1 MALKFL
7 NLSLLFL
14 LVSCS
19 VQFDKEIINHGP
31 NLKSFNENNIKKGET
46 SKDFVIKTFGPPSFT
61 NPYNKKN
68 VYYISHE
75 MIKEIGNVNQFQET
89 RYLEIYY
96 DENDK
101 IKEFYYKKEHL
112 SNEISLSDLNEK
124 SITEDRR
131 TFEFLKNIFSN
142 LIIINY

>member
-31 NLKSFNENNIKKGET
+31 NLKSFNRIDIKKGET
-46 SKDFVIKTFGPPSFT
+46 SKSYIIKSLGLPSFT
-61 NPYNKKN
+61 NPYNKN

-75 MIKEIGNVNQFQET
+75 MIKIGNET
-89 RYLEIYY
+89 ISRNKVSRDFY

-101 IKEFYYKKEHL
+101 IGEFIIKNL
-112 SNEISLSDLNEK
+112 PNEI
-124 SITEDRR
+124 I
-131 TFEFLKNIFSN
+131 
-142 LIIINY
+142 

>member
-46 SKDFVIKTFGPPSFT
+46 SKDFVIKTFSPPSFT
-61 NPYNKKN
+61 NPYNQKM
-68 VYYISHE
+68 Y
-75 MIKEIGNVNQFQET
+75 T
-89 RYLEIYY
+89 IYHM
-96 DENDK
+96 K
-101 IKEFYYKKEHL
+101 
-112 SNEISLSDLNEK
+112 
-124 SITEDRR
+124 
-131 TFEFLKNIFSN
+131 
-142 LIIINY
+142 